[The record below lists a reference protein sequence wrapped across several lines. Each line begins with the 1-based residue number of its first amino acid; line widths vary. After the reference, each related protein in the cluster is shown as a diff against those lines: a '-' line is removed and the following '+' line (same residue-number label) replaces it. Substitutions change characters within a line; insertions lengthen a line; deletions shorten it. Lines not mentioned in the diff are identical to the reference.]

1 MSRARIW
8 RSSRRV
14 IRPHLRGRPPR
25 VFLDS
30 TRKEA
35 VTTTAMELSIQPL
48 DPLPVLLSLPSTSR
62 PRPAETGDR
71 ILFPAHPAPPHST
84 CVRHSRRCCSTTM
97 HGAAR
102 ARISQWHPRTSPSQ
116 QCGVAK
122 AFRCAAPGQ
131 AATRTHARA
140 QCHCQGRSP
149 NGYYCAGG
157 RPSTMNEQVVAT
169 ACLTGLI
176 LS

>member
-35 VTTTAMELSIQPL
+35 VTTSAMELSIQPL
-48 DPLPVLLSLPSTSR
+48 DPLAVLLSLPSTSR
-62 PRPAETGDR
+62 PRLAETGDR

-84 CVRHSRRCCSTTM
+84 CVRHSRRCRSTTM
-97 HGAAR
+97 RGPAP

-116 QCGVAK
+116 QCGVAEGIPV
-122 AFRCAAPGQ
+122 RGSRQ
-131 AATRTHARA
+131 AATCTHARA

-157 RPSTMNEQVVAT
+157 RPSTMNERVVAT